1 MSFSGRRIKASLWRF
16 PLRSCSP
23 QNTGENLITVLTARK
38 GKITAKAAIWWG
50 INCRRA
56 TAFLSLKTL
65 SPQGQQFV
73 KLFLLLLE
81 TEGVHVEGLVVS
93 VDRMERG
100 SGEKTAIQELYEDFG
115 IRTYPIVTVREII
128 DTLYNVE
135 IDGKIVIDDQVRV
148 KMEIYLEKYCVK
160 PL

>member
-1 MSFSGRRIKASLWRF
+1 M
-16 PLRSCSP
+16 
-23 QNTGENLITVLTARK
+23 
-38 GKITAKAAIWWG
+38 
-50 INCRRA
+50 
-56 TAFLSLKTL
+56 
-65 SPQGQQFV
+65 
-73 KLFLLLLE
+73 
-81 TEGVHVEGLVVS
+81 EGLVVS

-100 SGEKTAIQELYEDFG
+100 NGEKTAIQELYEDFG

-135 IDGKIVIDDQVRV
+135 IDGKIVIDDQVRD

>member
-73 KLFLLLLE
+73 KLFRCFWKRKACMWK
-81 TEGVHVEGLVVS
+81 VSWS

-135 IDGKIVIDDQVRV
+135 IDGKIVIDDQVRD

>member
-1 MSFSGRRIKASLWRF
+1 M
-16 PLRSCSP
+16 
-23 QNTGENLITVLTARK
+23 
-38 GKITAKAAIWWG
+38 
-50 INCRRA
+50 
-56 TAFLSLKTL
+56 
-65 SPQGQQFV
+65 
-73 KLFLLLLE
+73 
-81 TEGVHVEGLVVS
+81 EGLVVS

-135 IDGKIVIDDQVRV
+135 IDGKIVIDDQVRD

>member
-1 MSFSGRRIKASLWRF
+1 M
-16 PLRSCSP
+16 
-23 QNTGENLITVLTARK
+23 
-38 GKITAKAAIWWG
+38 
-50 INCRRA
+50 
-56 TAFLSLKTL
+56 
-65 SPQGQQFV
+65 
-73 KLFLLLLE
+73 
-81 TEGVHVEGLVVS
+81 HVEGLVVS

-135 IDGKIVIDDQVRV
+135 IDGKIVIDDQVRD